1 MKIRY
6 REAGGFTGLSR
17 GVDIDT
23 ASLPEDE
30 AQRVLSLV
38 ERAGLVSQD
47 EPAPGDARDLRGY
60 ELVIEVEARL
70 TVVRFDDATAPPTAD
85 ELLAYLQGRAR
96 PMPLRPAED
105 P

>member
-23 ASLPEDE
+23 KSLPEDE
-30 AQRVLSLV
+30 AERVLSLV
-38 ERAGLVSQD
+38 ERASLVGQE
-47 EPAPGDARDLRGY
+47 EPAPGDARDLRSC
-60 ELVIEVEARL
+60 ELIIEVEASV
-70 TVVRFDDATAPPTAD
+70 TVVRFDDATAPPAAD

-96 PMPLRPAED
+96 PIPLKPAED

>member
-23 ASLPEDE
+23 TALPEDE
-30 AQRVLSLV
+30 ARQLVSLV
-38 ERAGLVSQD
+38 ERAGLVGQSAPPSD
-47 EPAPGDARDLRGY
+47 EARDLRGY
-60 ELVIEVEARL
+60 ELVIEVEATL
-70 TVVRFDDATAPPTAD
+70 KILRFDDATAPPTAED
-85 ELLAYLQGRAR
+85 LLAYLQSRAR
-96 PMPLRPAED
+96 PMPLNPPED